1 MYYEPRHRANRLAT
15 RNLRRSMLSWS
26 LAAMAVA
33 TATGGSPAFKLTG
46 AEASADPLIGPAPVA
61 PYTVSEPP
69 LDDPVVVA
77 SVRRAAYSTA
87 AGLRTG
93 TDRLDDIPDAALAA
107 YQRSAAVMKEAAPDS
122 RLHWTLLAAVGRV
135 LTDHGQRGDHRVGAR
150 GTVRPAIVGKPLRAR
165 GGHRIADTE
174 AGLLDDDRQFDRPVG
189 PMLLAPSDWTVAGV
203 DGDTNGKRNP
213 QDVDDASL
221 AVAVLLC
228 HTGEDLRTTKGKRAA
243 LRRIN
248 DNPHFVRSVLDVAT
262 DYRRQLRA
270 EANQVE
276 TVPLTTL
283 PTLPPLPMAPT
294 QPVAK
299 PDRTAAPATPPA
311 DSDIDARDGHIV
323 QTPEPQ
329 PEPQVE
335 SQPVATSTA
344 VIASYDADRLEISA
358 TAVVSAKGVAPT
370 GGVTFTLSGPGGVTA
385 AQVPLA
391 GGSAAAVFAVRQA
404 GTYTVTVSYS
414 GTEKHS
420 GSNGSYVVEVVVPP
434 APEPSN
440 EPAGD
445 AGP

>member
-1 MYYEPRHRANRLAT
+1 
-15 RNLRRSMLSWS
+15 MLSWS

-33 TATGGSPAFKLTG
+33 TTSGGSTAFVLTG
-46 AEASADPLIGPAPVA
+46 AEASASPLLGPAPVA
-61 PYTVSEPP
+61 PYSTASEPP

-77 SVRRAAYSTA
+77 AARRTTHTTP
-87 AGLRTG
+87 AGWRAG

-107 YQRSAAVMKEAAPDS
+107 YQRSAAVMKEASADS
-122 RLHWTLLAAVGRV
+122 RLHWTLVAAVGRV

-150 GTVRPAIVGKPLRAR
+150 GAVRPAIVGKPLRAR

-174 AGLLDDDRQFDRPVG
+174 AGLLDDDRRFDRPVG

-213 QDVDDASL
+213 QDLDDASL

-228 HTGEDLRTTKGKRAA
+228 HTGEDLRTTKGKRVA

-248 DNPHFVRSVLDVAT
+248 DNPQFVRSVLDVDTA
-262 DYRRQLRA
+262 YRRQLRA
-270 EANQVE
+270 DANQVE

-283 PTLPPLPMAPT
+283 PTLPSLPSLPEQPT
-294 QPVAK
+294 QPGAK
-299 PDRTAAPATPPA
+299 PDRTPPSSPPA
-311 DSDIDARDGHIV
+311 DSDIDARDGRDV
-323 QTPEPQ
+323 EAPEPQ
-329 PEPQVE
+329 VEPQVE

-344 VIASYDADRLEISA
+344 VTATYDADRLEIGA

-370 GGVTFTLSGPGGVTA
+370 GGVTFTLTGPGGVTV

-391 GGSAAAVFAVRQA
+391 GGSATARFAVTEP
-404 GTYTVTVSYS
+404 GTYTVAASYS
-414 GTEKHS
+414 STESHS
-420 GSNGSYVVEVVVPP
+420 GSNGSYVVEVVLPP
-434 APEPSN
+434 AT

-445 AGP
+445 AAP